1 MACSIDWMLRE
12 MHQVNTFTAME
23 KTSYN
28 SGRTVVC
35 PALMKQR
42 EKITDIHF
50 LQGIKC
56 ANLAVNE
63 QAVLIGPYV
72 LIINMRFN

>member
-1 MACSIDWMLRE
+1 MTSSIDWFLRE

-23 KTSYN
+23 RISYN

-72 LIINMRFN
+72 LIIKTRF